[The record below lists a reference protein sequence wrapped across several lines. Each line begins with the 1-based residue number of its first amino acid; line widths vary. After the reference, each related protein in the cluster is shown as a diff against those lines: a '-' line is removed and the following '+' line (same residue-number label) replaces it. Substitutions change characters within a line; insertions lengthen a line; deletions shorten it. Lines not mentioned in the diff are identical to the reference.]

1 MNVSVVDST
10 TVCRNSDA
18 LSLLHSTTPSVVRHQ
33 SEFSGR
39 TAARAKRGSPAS
51 MKQPLS
57 RHLNANG
64 SVMAMV
70 EKMNMYTMG
79 SAKRFHFTAPT

>member
-1 MNVSVVDST
+1 
-10 TVCRNSDA
+10 
-18 LSLLHSTTPSVVRHQ
+18 
-33 SEFSGR
+33 
-39 TAARAKRGSPAS
+39 

-57 RHLNANG
+57 RHRNAKG

-79 SAKRFHFTAPT
+79 SAKRFHLTVPT